1 MSRSSALAARS
12 PADAAVLF
20 PLDTEEAP
28 RLSLRLAGAV
38 LGVAG
43 IMAAA
48 FQSAGYIPHP
58 GLDFPFARAAVEE
71 AEVIVPI
78 VFGPQAHAL
87 PPTPQPSEVQ
97 AAAQKVA
104 ARDPAAAPLGDA
116 KLEAHWAFAPIG
128 GSAPFTLTAPVPE
141 DTTVADAAPRTKMV
155 PLPPPH
161 PLAALESAEP
171 APPAI
176 VALPPKPAARSP
188 LLGVER
194 KLASLPPEDDRDLKP
209 APVPRGADVALPG
222 PSDRYA
228 VYDIS
233 AKTVYMP
240 NGERLEAHSGYG
252 SMMDDPRYVSRRM
265 RGPTPPNVYNLKMR
279 EALFHGVEAVRMTP
293 VDGGKMFG
301 RDGIL
306 AHTYMLGPRGDS
318 NGCVSFADYSRF
330 LAAFKR
336 GEVKQMIVVAKLENT
351 PAANPL
357 LSWLMPR

>member
-12 PADAAVLF
+12 PACLAAAL
-20 PLDTEEAP
+20 PQEMDEAP
-28 RLSLRLAGAV
+28 RLSLRLAGAMF
-38 LGVAG
+38 GVAG

-48 FQSAGYIPHP
+48 LQSAGFIPHP
-58 GLDFPFARAAVEE
+58 GLDIPFARAAVEE
-71 AEVIVPI
+71 VEDIAPA
-78 VFGPQAHAL
+78 VFGPLARPL
-87 PPTPQPSEVQ
+87 
-97 AAAQKVA
+97 AAASQASEAAPSAPQQVA
-104 ARDPAAAPLGDA
+104 GRDPAAAPLADS

-128 GSAPFTLTAPVPE
+128 GSAPFTLTATLPE
-141 DTTVADAAPRTKMV
+141 DANVADLAPRTRMV
-155 PLPPPH
+155 PLPAPN
-161 PLAALESAEP
+161 PLASLESTEP
-171 APPAI
+171 APPAV
-176 VALPPKPAARSP
+176 VALPPKPARSP

-209 APVPRGADVALPG
+209 APVPRGSDVALPG

-228 VYDIS
+228 VYDIT

-265 RGPTPPNVYNLKMR
+265 RGPTPPNVYNLRMR

-336 GEVKQMIVVAKLENT
+336 GEVKQMVVVAKLENA